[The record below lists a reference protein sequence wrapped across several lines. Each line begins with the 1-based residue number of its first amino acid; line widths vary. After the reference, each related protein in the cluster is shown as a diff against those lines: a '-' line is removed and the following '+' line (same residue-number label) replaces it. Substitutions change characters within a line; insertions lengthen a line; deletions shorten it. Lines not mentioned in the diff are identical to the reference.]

1 MMEQISSIIYM
12 DGNGLYVWSCLLILI
27 LIISINFYLPTRR
40 LKKIYEEVKT
50 KIQ

>member
-1 MMEQISSIIYM
+1 MMEQISSVIYM

-27 LIISINFYLPTRR
+27 LIVSINFYLPTRR